1 MGNFLHKLGN
11 YAFTHKWQVVSI
23 WVVVMALLGSL
34 AAMNMKPTSNAIS
47 IPGTQ
52 AQKAIDRMAELFP
65 DAGKGSG
72 RIVVA
77 SPEGKTVADF
87 TPQITSLADEVKKVD
102 GVSAAISP
110 FENASA
116 ISEDK
121 TIAYVQVQLK
131 NENGSVPTETTEAI
145 ERLVSSARANNL
157 TVEVGGDII
166 NKAPGEILGIG
177 EAAGVLLALLVL
189 AMTLGSLLSAGMPIV
204 TALVAVGVSMAGLFS
219 LGQVIDISATTP
231 VLAVMLGLAVGIDY
245 SLFIISK
252 YRSYLLE
259 GYGYKEAAG
268 KSIATAGNA
277 VIFAAATV
285 VIALSALTIVQIPFM
300 STMGLAGAATI
311 AVAAVVAVTLVPA
324 LLGFAGSRI
333 FRGKTKIAIEK
344 AQARGP
350 RDAHTVSHKTI
361 WYRWGEAITRRP
373 ITILVAA
380 IVLIGIVALPVGK
393 LHLGLPTDEHAA
405 TSSTERK
412 AYDLLSRGF
421 GAGFNGPLL
430 VVVEGLP
437 AVSES
442 DKEAIRAPLIAQMN
456 QKIAE
461 QQASFAQRAASVT
474 TMEEAALLQQDIAAA
489 QSTAESKKAAA
500 EAQIEGAVSQ
510 YAKYNQLKKIADKLT
525 DNQDIAQVQ
534 PALVTDDGTKGAL
547 QVIPRS
553 SPSDQ
558 KTLDLIEY
566 LRAPDTMKNLSG
578 SDTVSFAVTG
588 STALQGDI
596 NAKLSSALPEY
607 LAVVV
612 GLSLVLLVVAFRSIL
627 VPIKATLGFLL
638 SVLAMFGAMVAVF
651 QWGWFGIADAPGPIV
666 SFIPIIAIGI
676 LFGLAMDYEFFLVS
690 SMHEAYQRTGD
701 AKKAVISGFGLGSK
715 VVAAAG
721 AIMVAIFAGFIT
733 NHDATIQTIGFGLAV
748 GILIDAFVVRMTIV
762 PAVMTLLGKS
772 AWWLPKWLDRIVPHI
787 SIEGEETSP
796 KSKK

>member
-145 ERLVSSARANNL
+145 EKLVSLARANNL

-380 IVLIGIVALPVGK
+380 IVLI
-393 LHLGLPTDEHAA
+393 
-405 TSSTERK
+405 
-412 AYDLLSRGF
+412 
-421 GAGFNGPLL
+421 

-762 PAVMTLLGKS
+762 PSVMTLLGKS